1 MINIRN
7 SQEIQIMSQAGRITA
22 MALSAAKRAARPGV
36 STQELNDIAYDV
48 ILSNDAV
55 PAFLNYNGFPKSVCT
70 SINDEIVHGI
80 PSEERIL
87 QEGDI
92 ISIDVGAVYNGYVGD
107 CADTVGVGIIS
118 ENADRLITAAR
129 ESFYAGFEFCR
140 AGYRLYDISHAIQS
154 CAESKGY
161 GVVRDLVGHGIGTK
175 MHEEPSVPNYG
186 SPGKGVRLQKG
197 MVLAIEPMI
206 NEGTYDIIIMPDG
219 WTAKT
224 ADGKLSAH
232 YENTVAIT
240 DGAPVI
246 LTKEL
251 R

>member
-1 MINIRN
+1 
-7 SQEIQIMSQAGRITA
+7 MSRAGRITA

-87 QEGDI
+87 REGDI
-92 ISIDVGAVYNGYVGD
+92 VSIDVGAVYNGYVGD
-107 CADTVGVGIIS
+107 CADTVGVGKIS
-118 ENADRLITAAR
+118 ENAGRLISTAR

-140 AGYRLYDISHAIQS
+140 TGYRLYDISHAIQS

-161 GVVRDLVGHGIGTK
+161 GVVRELVGHGIGTK

-219 WTAKT
+219 WTART

-240 DGAPVI
+240 DGDPII